1 MILHDFGMQ
10 TQFPAHVS
18 NWKLALSKRDMLR
31 WGGTCT
37 GKGSYIYCIRTKAE
51 KVMGFE
57 YPDVIT
63 VALVFV
69 HRMNW
74 WVWNPEIV
82 RKY

>member
-1 MILHDFGMQ
+1 MKKNSQIHDDI
-10 TQFPAHVS
+10 TRLRHANAVPSPRIELKTTTVEA
-18 NWKLALSKRDMLR
+18 RYMLR
-31 WGGTCT
+31 WGGT

-69 HRMNW
+69 HRMN
-74 WVWNPEIV
+74 
-82 RKY
+82 